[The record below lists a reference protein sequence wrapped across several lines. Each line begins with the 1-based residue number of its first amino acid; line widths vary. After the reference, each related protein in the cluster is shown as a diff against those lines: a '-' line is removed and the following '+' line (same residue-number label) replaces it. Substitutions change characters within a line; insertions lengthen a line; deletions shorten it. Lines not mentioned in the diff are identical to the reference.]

1 MTFEKLLNAILN
13 SPELAEFSFGGNCF
27 SMAYALKTFIPDAS
41 IVISQNKRLFKESKR
56 HVGHCGIK
64 FNNAILD
71 GEGIITEDDFLSWG
85 MLDEHDLSYIENTSI
100 TKDEWKTEAYEAE
113 IIEISVSD
121 MGDLIDFKTVQII
134 QDIIN
139 DYINE
144 DYAKL
149 ADLLSDHLYMTNKL
163 DFDFL
168 SKFNE
173 FVYEGEAY
181 RLLVLKTSKSKVKD
195 LTHQSFS
202 KDLLGIKEFIENY
215 KRDDKDVFLKGTK
228 KLFKAQIKGFDV
240 GKALK
245 FLHDKKLGITQ
256 KTYENWESE
265 KELLS
270 FEVSQAEELDLSIV
284 QN

>member
-1 MTFEKLLNAILN
+1 MTFDKLLNAILN
-13 SPELAEFSFGGNCF
+13 SPDLAEFSFGGNCF
-27 SMAYALKTFIPDAS
+27 SMAYALKTLIPESS

-64 FNNAILD
+64 FNNTILD

-100 TKDEWKTEAYEAE
+100 TKDEWKTEAYESE
-113 IIEISVSD
+113 IIKMSISD
-121 MGDLIDFKTVQII
+121 MEDLIDPRTVQII

-173 FVYEGEAY
+173 FLYEGEGY

-195 LTHQSFS
+195 LIHQSFS

-215 KRDDKDVFLKGTK
+215 KKDDKDALLKGTK
-228 KLFKAQIKGFDV
+228 RLFKSKIKGFDV

-245 FLHDKKLGITQ
+245 FLSDNKLGITQ
-256 KTYENWESE
+256 KTYENWENE
-265 KELLS
+265 NEVLS
-270 FEVSQAEELDLSIV
+270 FEVFQTEELDLSVI